1 MFYLIMLGSIS
12 AIKTNYEKCGYSRL
26 KRLFQKDINFRKY
39 DEFVP
44 NAKSQ
49 VVGNLPSE
57 MIRYIVT
64 NFPDKKADKIKQFQK
79 TLGDVAVFVRESM
92 QELKKERRIYHG
104 LDELDDDEI
113 VLFQSEMS
121 KILKNGTFGILPQ
134 NSSADFKYIDRGAF
148 GQVFKL
154 SVKDENG
161 RNLMPDSAMKI
172 YYKINSPVVPH
183 IQGNYAEANFI
194 TFIKRVLGHDMGKS
208 QFAKHYISD
217 MKNGYS
223 LSEFLYW
230 DGDYDFVGRDY
241 KRYFRVDSND
251 ALKSFIAGKIFDWGG
266 FFKMA
271 DFTGDKI
278 TIRYLKKLY
287 NHPNMTGSLFEQYEK
302 ILKNKKN
309 PQKEKIKKALDLYY
323 QGLGQIY

>member
-1 MFYLIMLGSIS
+1 MLGSIS
-12 AIKTNYEKCGYSRL
+12 AIKTKYEKCGYSRL
-26 KRLFQKDINFRKY
+26 KKLFQKDINFRKY

-64 NFPDKKADKIKQFQK
+64 KFPDKKGDKIKQFQK
-79 TLGDVAVFVRESM
+79 TLGDVAVYVRESM
-92 QELKKERRIYHG
+92 QNMKKERRIYHG
-104 LDELDDDEI
+104 LDELNEHDI
-113 VLFQSEMS
+113 NLFESEMS
-121 KILKNGTFGILPQ
+121 KILKVGVSDILPQ
-134 NSSADFKYIDRGAF
+134 NSSVDFKYIDRGAF
-148 GQVFKL
+148 GQVFRL
-154 SVKDENG
+154 SLKDEIG

-172 YYKINSPVVPH
+172 YYNLNSAVVPH
-183 IQGNYAEANFI
+183 IQGNYAEANFA
-194 TFIKRVLGHDMGKS
+194 TFIKRVLGHDMKKS

-223 LSEFLYW
+223 LTEFLYW
-230 DGDYDFVGRDY
+230 DGDYDFVARDY
-241 KRYFRVDSND
+241 RRYFKIHSHD
-251 ALKSFIAGKIFDWGG
+251 AFKSFIGGKIFDLGG

-287 NHPNMTGSLFEQYEK
+287 NHPENVGNLLEKYEK
-302 ILKNKKN
+302 IIKGQNN
-309 PQKEKIKKALDLYY
+309 PQKEKIKKALELYC
-323 QGLGQIY
+323 QGLGQIC